1 MCEAAVPPLPPT
13 AIEHRR
19 QPVKRTRSEVRA
31 DIAQAV
37 RRRLHELQ
45 EHHTSGRA
53 ELDARILRL
62 EATLASMSGRHTLH
76 ARNELRDQIAAL
88 QREAQELDTGE
99 ELVSFERAAVEFL
112 SVRQKLEQEEL
123 EQETRRL
130 EKPTVLLAKPTLILP
145 QILPQHNARRIENHA
160 AGATFEA
167 GTAAAKSFET
177 ETETEAAN
185 ALETAVVVPRSYAD
199 SNADKGVPLGH
210 ADKDVPLGHAV
221 PNVVRRRYV
230 ARPETRTV
238 TGACMN
244 LVIATDE
251 FLEKNV
257 GINKPVCLQSCDQC
271 FLCGGALVM
280 DVQSDV
286 MVCDICRA
294 EQMVSADGSDAGDI
308 GGNGIDVNLCASK
321 SRRRVHMMTH
331 IQRHEGCTGS
341 EKITPALLAC
351 VMQWMA
357 NRDVQLHRVSNP
369 VVEKALR
376 DMRMSDMV
384 PFKTAITFLITHEEP
399 PSFTPEQRS
408 MLMRMFDDVS
418 NAFELVKERGDFGD
432 RINFLSYQ
440 YVLYKMLGLLD
451 WGGPFQSH
459 FKIIKGGDNLR
470 RQDVLWKALC
480 EEAGLYFM
488 STV

>member
-1 MCEAAVPPLPPT
+1 M
-13 AIEHRR
+13 
-19 QPVKRTRSEVRA
+19 RA

-45 EHHTSGRA
+45 EHHTSGRT
-53 ELDARILRL
+53 ELDVRIQQL
-62 EATLASMSGRHTLH
+62 EATLSSMSGRRTLH
-76 ARNELRDQIAAL
+76 ARNELREQIAAL
-88 QREAQELDTGE
+88 QREAQEIDTGE
-99 ELVSFERAAVEFL
+99 KLISFERAAVEFL
-112 SVRQKLEQEEL
+112 SMRQRLEKEEL

-130 EKPTVLLAKPTLILP
+130 SKPPECLAKTPAFLP
-145 QILPQHNARRIENHA
+145 QRPVRFVNNPSAAEKKDTGA
-160 AGATFEA
+160 AGAQYSVTGSAGAAESLET
-167 GTAAAKSFET
+167 GTAGAHFFSGTGSAGAPES
-177 ETETEAAN
+177 
-185 ALETAVVVPRSYAD
+185 LETGTAGASE
-199 SNADKGVPLGH
+199 GVPFGN
-210 ADKDVPLGHAV
+210 AV
-221 PNVVRRRYV
+221 PSVVRRRYV

-244 LVIATDE
+244 SVIATDE

-341 EKITPALLAC
+341 EKITPSLLAC

-357 NRDVQLHRVSNP
+357 NRDVPPHRVSNP

-384 PFKTAITFLITHEEP
+384 PFKTAITFLITHEDP

-418 NAFELVKERGDFGD
+418 NAFEVVKERGDFGD

-459 FKIIKGGDNLR
+459 FKVIKGGDNLR